1 MTSSRTKPSIGWL
14 PLALIAITVAL
25 FFATGMLY
33 VTQTR
38 NRSLMTQ
45 TIRSSGWVAYQAEL
59 EYVKADSALAV
70 AAIAPNADALA
81 AAELRLE
88 ILRSRLPLLYN
99 SDEGRVL
106 RDVIDLEKP
115 VHAAETLLDGLM
127 DRLPAISPTDPGA
140 AETLLAIQKDM
151 APIGTTLKRIL
162 MESVAYNQEIFRRER
177 ALAEAPGMVP
187 LLLLFVSGT
196 CLALVL
202 LLQSRRDRLR
212 LDAIVAAQKTVI
224 AMEENLRAIIEA
236 MPACMIVIN
245 PQDDSVSFVNSAA
258 SALVNLPLDHAEWRR
273 LVHAAFQAAIDS
285 SGDRWGMLNMSYARI
300 SGDITSLRG
309 SLCRV
314 IWEGRPQLLLV
325 MVDVSRVRRAE
336 LQVMQAAKLAT
347 LGEMATAIAHELN
360 QPLAV
365 IRMAVANANRLLTQ
379 IEGGELV
386 AGKLDRI
393 SAQVDRAKR
402 ITDQVRRYGR
412 MPSEENEPFPLRHAV
427 DLAMSFVADHYRS
440 ANIRLALEADIAA
453 DTLVM
458 GEQTMFEQVIVNL
471 LVNARDA
478 FESSGVRTARSVVVR
493 VRVHEDEA
501 VIEVEDNAG
510 GIAEEVMPRLFEPF
524 STTKPTEKGTGLG
537 LSIARSV
544 IRDMHGTIGAENVA
558 GGARFVIA
566 LPLRHAARNAA

>member
-1 MTSSRTKPSIGWL
+1 M
-14 PLALIAITVAL
+14 AL

-45 TIRSSGWVAYQAEL
+45 TIRSSGWVAYQAQIEF
-59 EYVKADSALAV
+59 VKADAALAYAAVALDESALA
-70 AAIAPNADALA
+70 AT
-81 AAELRLE
+81 ELRLE

-106 RDVIDLEKP
+106 REVIDLEKP
-115 VHAAETLLDGLM
+115 VHEAETLLDTLM
-127 DRLPAISPTDPGA
+127 DRLPAASPIDPNA
-140 AETLLAIQKDM
+140 RETLLAIQKDM
-151 APIGTTLKRIL
+151 APIGATLKRIL

-212 LDAIVAAQKTVI
+212 LDAIVAAQKTVV

-236 MPACMIVIN
+236 IPACMIVIN

-258 SALVNLPLDHAEWRR
+258 STLVNMPLDHPEWRR
-273 LVHAAFQAAIDS
+273 LVHAAFQAAMDS
-285 SGDRWGMLNMSYARI
+285 SGDRWGMLNMSYARMT
-300 SGDITSLRG
+300 GDITSLRG

-325 MVDVSRVRRAE
+325 LVDITRVRSAE

-365 IRMAVANANRLLTQ
+365 IRMAVANANRLLGQ
-379 IEGGELV
+379 IEGGEAV

-412 MPSEENEPFPLRHAV
+412 MPSEETEPFPLRHAI

-440 ANIRLALEADIAA
+440 SNIRLALEADIAA
-453 DTLVM
+453 DTLVI
-458 GEQTMFEQVIVNL
+458 GEQTMFEQVMVNL

-478 FESSGVRTARSVVVR
+478 FEDYAARSLRAVVVR
-493 VRVHEDEA
+493 VRVREDVA

-510 GIAEEVMPRLFEPF
+510 GIAEEIMPRLFEPF
-524 STTKPTEKGTGLG
+524 STTKPADKGTGLG

-544 IRDMHGTIGAENVA
+544 IRDMNGAIHAENVP
-558 GGARFVIA
+558 GGARFVIT
-566 LPLRHAARNAA
+566 LPLVHAARSAA